1 MTDMDGVADTLA
13 RRRSGSWR
21 TVATVRR
28 FLMTVFVMGHT
39 LVACYFLL
47 WVLPYHGGTAVEL
60 GLLALF
66 ALLYMWIAVGF
77 WTAVLGFVLRLA
89 GGDRYSLLK
98 RHAGENLDA
107 TPLARTA
114 IIMPV
119 YHEPVHWTLSG
130 LKAVYQDL
138 ERTGHLDQFE
148 FHILS
153 DSRDPNVW
161 LEEQA
166 TWYRL
171 CQELGAEGRL
181 FYRRRRVNLN
191 FKSGNVAD
199 FLRRWGRRYRYMV
212 VLDADSLLSAGTIV
226 RMVQLMERDPNV
238 GILQTA
244 PSVINAESLFARV
257 QQFSNRLYSTLFATG
272 LAAIQMGDAAF
283 WGHNA
288 IIRIRPFMEHCG
300 LRKLRGFGLFR
311 GPIMSHDFVEAAYM
325 GRAGYEVWL
334 EPGLGNSYE
343 ESPPTLSD
351 ELSRDNR
358 WSRGNLQHLWIL
370 LFGRRLR
377 LAHRMALLNGVMAY
391 MASPLWL
398 AFLILTTVE
407 AVEMTVASINYFPDG
422 HQGLFPLW
430 PEWRPEWALGLALTT
445 LSLLFIPKF
454 LAILDAVIHGTARQ
468 FGGVWRL
475 FISVLVEIVVSV
487 LLAPVRMIAHSRA
500 VIAALLNVSLTWA
513 GQNRTQETSWR
524 DAFLTQFPGMVV
536 AAGWSAFA
544 WSLDPMF
551 FLWSLPVAIPLVLAA
566 PTSVLL
572 SKVSAG
578 QALRKWGMLLIPEE
592 RESVQVLDDA
602 RAARRDSRNASML
615 TAVEEAVVRPRL
627 NRLHQALARNVR
639 LSRRAELLAP
649 LVARCGSE
657 GPDTLSRS
665 ELSQLFRDRQSL
677 AELHQ
682 LAWQAP
688 LDSFWGRR
696 IAMLSRKGRRRRK
709 QSASWTGA
717 PADTG
722 A

>member
-1 MTDMDGVADTLA
+1 MTDMAAREAALA
-13 RRRSGSWR
+13 RRRTGGWR
-21 TVATVRR
+21 RVATFRR
-28 FLMTVFVMGHT
+28 LLLTVFVLGQT

-47 WVLPYHGGTAVEL
+47 WVLPYHGATMVEL
-60 GLLALF
+60 GLLVLF

-77 WTAVLGFVLRLA
+77 WTAVFGFVLRLM
-89 GGDRYSLLK
+89 GGDRHSLLK
-98 RHAGENLDA
+98 RHSGEALRA
-107 TPLARTA
+107 TPLAKTA

-119 YHEPVHWTLSG
+119 YHEPVKWTLSG

-138 ERTGHLDQFE
+138 ERSGHLDHFE

-153 DSRDPNVW
+153 DSRDPDVW

-166 TWYRL
+166 TWYQL
-171 CQELGAEGRL
+171 CRELGADGRL

-212 VLDADSLLSAGTIV
+212 VLDADSLLSADTILC
-226 RMVQLMERDPNV
+226 MVKLMEREPSV

-288 IIRIRPFMEHCG
+288 IIRIKPFMGHCG

-370 LFGRRLR
+370 LFERRLR

-398 AFLILTTVE
+398 AFLMLTTVE
-407 AVEMTVASINYFPDG
+407 AVQMTLVRIDYFPEG

-430 PEWRPEWALGLALTT
+430 PEWRPEWALGLALST

-454 LAILDAVIHGTARQ
+454 LAILDAVIHGAARQ
-468 FGGVWRL
+468 FGGVMRL
-475 FISVLVEIVVSV
+475 FVSVLAEITVSV
-487 LLAPVRMIAHSRA
+487 LLAPVRMMAHSRY
-500 VIAALLNVSLTWA
+500 VLGGLLNLSLSWA
-513 GQNRTQETSWR
+513 GQNRTKETSWR
-524 DAFLTQFPGMVV
+524 DALLTQFPGMVV

-544 WSLDPMF
+544 WNLDPMF

-572 SKVSAG
+572 SRVGPG
-578 QALRKWGMLLIPEE
+578 QCLRQWGMLVIPEE
-592 RESVQVLDDA
+592 RVPPRILEDA
-602 RAARRDSRNASML
+602 REARRSAGSEPLL
-615 TAVEEAVVRPRL
+615 TAVQEAVVRPRL
-627 NRLHQALARNVR
+627 NRLHQALARKDR
-639 LSRRAELLAP
+639 LARRAKLLEP
-649 LVARCGSE
+649 LVSRFGSE
-657 GPDTLSRS
+657 GPGTLSRS

-682 LAWQAP
+682 LAWRAP
-688 LDSFWGRR
+688 PDSYWARCITLLGRN
-696 IAMLSRKGRRRRK
+696 
-709 QSASWTGA
+709 Q
-717 PADTG
+717 
-722 A
+722 

>member
-1 MTDMDGVADTLA
+1 MTELADREATLA

-21 TVATVRR
+21 RVATFRR
-28 FLMTVFVMGHT
+28 LLLTVFVLGQT
-39 LVACYFLL
+39 VTACYFLL
-47 WVLPYHGGTAVEL
+47 WVLPYHGGTMVEL
-60 GLLALF
+60 GLLVLF

-77 WTAVLGFVLRLA
+77 WTAIFGFVLRLV
-89 GGDRYSLLK
+89 GGDRHSLLK
-98 RHAGENLDA
+98 RHTGEALDS
-107 TPLARTA
+107 TPLAPTA
-114 IIMPV
+114 IIMPI

-138 ERTGHLDQFE
+138 ERSGHLDHFE

-171 CQELGAEGRL
+171 CRELGAEGRL

-199 FLRRWGRRYRYMV
+199 FLRRWGFRYRYTV
-212 VLDADSLLSAGTIV
+212 VLDADSLLSADTIV
-226 RMVQLMERDPNV
+226 RMVQLMEREPQV

-244 PSVINAESLFARV
+244 PSIINGESLFARV

-288 IIRIRPFMEHCG
+288 IIRIKPFMEHCG
-300 LRKLRGFGLFR
+300 LRKLRGLGLFR

-325 GRAGYEVWL
+325 GRAGHEVWL
-334 EPGLGNSYE
+334 EPGLGKSFE

-407 AVEMTVASINYFPDG
+407 AVQMTVARIDYFPEG

-430 PEWRPEWALGLALTT
+430 PEWRPEWALGLALST

-454 LAILDAVIHGTARQ
+454 LAILDAVIHRTARQ
-468 FGGVWRL
+468 FGGFLRL
-475 FISVLVEIVVSV
+475 FVSVLAEIVISV
-487 LLAPVRMIAHSRA
+487 LLAPVRMMAHSRY
-500 VIAALLNVSLTWA
+500 VIGALLNVSLTWA
-513 GQNRTQETSWR
+513 GQNRTQETAWR
-524 DAFLTQFPGMVV
+524 DAFVTQLPGMVV

-551 FLWSLPVAIPLVLAA
+551 FLWSLPVAVPLLLAA
-566 PTSVLL
+566 PSSVLL
-572 SKVSAG
+572 SRVSAG
-578 QALRKWGMLLIPEE
+578 QTLRKWGMLVIPEE
-592 RESVQVLDDA
+592 RVPVKVLVDA
-602 RAARRDSRNASML
+602 RAARCNGDKKSLL
-615 TAVEEAVVRPRL
+615 TAVEEAVVRPSI

-639 LSRRAELLAP
+639 VAKRAELLGP
-649 LVARCGSE
+649 LVACCGGE
-657 GPDTLSRS
+657 GPSSLSRS

-682 LAWQAP
+682 IAWRSP
-688 LDSFWGRR
+688 PDSFWGRR
-696 IAMLSRKGRRRRK
+696 VTLLGR
-709 QSASWTGA
+709 SH
-717 PADTG
+717 
-722 A
+722 

>member
-1 MTDMDGVADTLA
+1 MTDTTGTKDTLA
-13 RRRSGSWR
+13 RSRSGGWR
-21 TVATVRR
+21 RVATVRR
-28 FLMTVFVMGHT
+28 LLLTVFVLGQT
-39 LVACYFLL
+39 LIACYFLL
-47 WVLPYHGGTAVEL
+47 WVLPYHGGTRVEL
-60 GLLALF
+60 GMLVLF
-66 ALLYMWIAVGF
+66 ALLYMWICVGF
-77 WTAVLGFVLRLA
+77 WTGILGFVLRLA
-89 GGDRYSLLK
+89 GGDRHSLLK
-98 RHAGENLDA
+98 RHAGPKLEA

-138 ERTGHLDQFE
+138 ERSGHLDQFE
-148 FHILS
+148 FHIIS

-166 TWYRL
+166 AWYRL
-171 CQELGAEGRL
+171 CHELGAEGRL

-212 VLDADSLLSAGTIV
+212 VLDADSLLSADTVV
-226 RMVQLMERDPNV
+226 RMVQLMEHEPNV

-244 PSVINAESLFARV
+244 PSIINGESLFARV
-257 QQFSNRLYSTLFATG
+257 QQFSNRLYSTLFAAG

-288 IIRIRPFMEHCG
+288 IIRVQPFMDHCG

-334 EPGLGNSYE
+334 EPNLGNSFE

-377 LAHRMALLNGVMAY
+377 LAHRMALVNGVMAY

-407 AVEMTVASINYFPDG
+407 AVQMTVASINYFPEG

-430 PEWRPEWALGLALTT
+430 PEWRPEWALGLALST

-454 LAILDAVIHGTARQ
+454 LAILDAVIHGSARQ
-468 FGGVWRL
+468 FGGVLRL
-475 FISVLVEIVVSV
+475 LVSVLAEIVVSV
-487 LLAPVRMIAHSRA
+487 LLAPVRMMAHSRY
-500 VIAALLNVSLTWA
+500 VLGALLNLSLTWA

-524 DAFLTQFPGMVV
+524 DAFVTQFPGMVV
-536 AAGWSAFA
+536 AVAWSAFA
-544 WSLDPMF
+544 WSIDPMF

-572 SKVSAG
+572 SRVGAG
-578 QALRKWGMLLIPEE
+578 QALRKWGMLVIPEE
-592 RESVQVLDDA
+592 REPVQVLENA
-602 RAARRDSRNASML
+602 RAARRDSGNASAL
-615 TAVEEAVVRPRL
+615 TAVEQAVVRPRL

-639 LSRRAELLAP
+639 LARRGTLLAP
-649 LVARCGSE
+649 LVARCGTE
-657 GPDTLSRS
+657 GPGSLSRS

-677 AELHQ
+677 EELHQ
-682 LAWQAP
+682 LAWQSP
-688 LDSFWGRR
+688 PDSFWGRR
-696 IAMLSRKGRRRRK
+696 ITRLSRR
-709 QSASWTGA
+709 
-717 PADTG
+717 ADKDC
-722 A
+722 

>member
-1 MTDMDGVADTLA
+1 MADREATLV

-21 TVATVRR
+21 RVATFRR
-28 FLMTVFVMGHT
+28 LLLTIFVLGQT
-39 LVACYFLL
+39 LTACYFLL
-47 WVLPYHGGTAVEL
+47 WVLPYHGGTMVEL
-60 GLLALF
+60 GLLVLF

-77 WTAVLGFVLRLA
+77 WTAVFGFLLRLV
-89 GGDRYSLLK
+89 GGDRHSLLK
-98 RHAGENLDA
+98 RHAGKDLEA

-119 YHEPVHWTLSG
+119 YHEPVYWTLSG

-138 ERTGHLDQFE
+138 ERSGHLDQFE
-148 FHILS
+148 FYILS

-166 TWYRL
+166 TWYQL
-171 CQELGAEGRL
+171 CRELGAEGRL

-199 FLRRWGRRYRYMV
+199 FLRRWGRRYRYTV
-212 VLDADSLLSAGTIV
+212 VLDADSLLSADTIV
-226 RMVQLMERDPNV
+226 RMVQLMEREPKV

-244 PSVINAESLFARV
+244 PSIINGESLFARV

-288 IIRIRPFMEHCG
+288 IIRIKPFMEHCG

-334 EPGLGNSYE
+334 EPGLGNSFE

-407 AVEMTVASINYFPDG
+407 AVQMTVARIDYFPEG

-430 PEWRPEWALGLALTT
+430 PEWRPEWALGLALST

-468 FGGVWRL
+468 FGGVLRL
-475 FISVLVEIVVSV
+475 FISVLAEIVVSV
-487 LLAPVRMIAHSRA
+487 LLAPIRMMAHSRY
-500 VIAALLNVSLTWA
+500 VIGALLNLSLTWA

-524 DAFLTQFPGMVV
+524 DAFLTQLPGMVV

-551 FLWSLPVAIPLVLAA
+551 FLWSLPVAIPLLLAA
-566 PTSVLL
+566 PTSVFL
-572 SKVSAG
+572 SRVGAG
-578 QALRKWGMLLIPEE
+578 QALRTWGMLLIPEE
-592 RESVQVLDDA
+592 RVPVKVLEDA
-602 RAARRDSRNASML
+602 RAARRNGEERSLL
-615 TAVEEAVVRPRL
+615 TAVEAAVVRPRL

-639 LSRRAELLAP
+639 LTRRAELLAP
-649 LVARCGSE
+649 LVERFSSE
-657 GPDTLSRS
+657 GPESLSRS

-677 AELHQ
+677 AELHK

-688 LDSFWGRR
+688 PDSFWGRR
-696 IAMLSRKGRRRRK
+696 INFLGRTSWSRATRY
-709 QSASWTGA
+709 
-717 PADTG
+717 
-722 A
+722 

>member
-1 MTDMDGVADTLA
+1 MTDLPDAAEIVD
-13 RRRSGSWR
+13 RRRSGRWR
-21 TVATVRR
+21 RVATVRR
-28 FLMTVFVMGHT
+28 LLMTIFVVGQT
-39 LVACYFLL
+39 LIACYFLL
-47 WVLPYHGGTAVEL
+47 WVLPYHGGTLVEL
-60 GLLALF
+60 GLLVLF

-77 WTAVLGFVLRLA
+77 WTAILGFVLRLL

-98 RHAGENLDA
+98 RHPAEVLET
-107 TPLARTA
+107 TPLAKTA

-138 ERTGHLDQFE
+138 ERSGQLDQFE

-166 TWYRL
+166 AWYRL

-181 FYRRRRVNLN
+181 FYRRRSVNLN

-212 VLDADSLLSAGTIV
+212 VLDADSLLSADTIV
-226 RMVQLMERDPNV
+226 RMVQLMEREPNV

-244 PSVINAESLFARV
+244 PSIINGQSLFARV
-257 QQFSNRLYSTLFATG
+257 QQFANRLYSTLFATG

-288 IIRIRPFMEHCG
+288 IIRIKPFMDHCG

-325 GRAGYEVWL
+325 GRAGHEVWL
-334 EPGLGNSYE
+334 EPGLGHSFE

-391 MASPLWL
+391 LASPLWL

-407 AVEMTVASINYFPDG
+407 AVQMTVASIDYFPEG

-430 PEWRPEWALGLALTT
+430 PEWRPEWALGLALST

-454 LAILDAVIHGTARQ
+454 LAILDAMLHGTARE

-475 FISVLVEIVVSV
+475 FLSVLVEIVVSV
-487 LLAPVRMIAHSRA
+487 LLAPVRMMAHSRY
-500 VIAALLNVSLTWA
+500 VLGALLNLSLTWA
-513 GQNRTQETSWR
+513 GQNRTQESSWR
-524 DAFLTQFPGMVV
+524 EAFVTQFPGMVI
-536 AAGWSAFA
+536 AIAWSAFA
-544 WSLDPMF
+544 WTLDLMF

-566 PTSVLL
+566 PTSVWL
-572 SKVSAG
+572 SRVGVG
-578 QALRKWGMLLIPEE
+578 QALRARGMLLIPEE
-592 RESVQVLDDA
+592 RTSLQVLDDA
-602 RAARRDSRNASML
+602 RAARRDNNGANLL
-615 TAVEEAVVRPRL
+615 TAVEQAVIRPSL
-627 NRLHQALARNVR
+627 NHLHQALARNIRMARRTKLLEPLVR
-639 LSRRAELLAP
+639 RCSTDGPQSLSRN
-649 LVARCGSE
+649 
-657 GPDTLSRS
+657 
-665 ELSQLFRDRQSL
+665 ELSQLFRDRQSV
-677 AELHQ
+677 ADLHR

-688 LDSFWGRR
+688 PDSFWGRR
-696 IAMLSRKGRRRRK
+696 ITTLSRKGRKR
-709 QSASWTGA
+709 STPWT
-717 PADTG
+717 DVN
-722 A
+722 

>member
-1 MTDMDGVADTLA
+1 MTDIDVAADTLA

-21 TVATVRR
+21 RVATFRR
-28 FLMTVFVMGHT
+28 LLLTVFVVGQT

-47 WVLPYHGGTAVEL
+47 WVLPYHGGTLVEL

-66 ALLYMWIAVGF
+66 ALLYLWIAVGF
-77 WTAVLGFVLRLA
+77 WTALFGFVLRLV
-89 GGDRYSLLK
+89 GGDRHSPLK
-98 RHAGENLDA
+98 RHAGAALEV

-138 ERTGHLDQFE
+138 ERSGHLDQFE
-148 FHILS
+148 FYILS
-153 DSRDPNVW
+153 DSRDPNIW
-161 LEEQA
+161 LEEQVV
-166 TWYRL
+166 WYRL
-171 CQELGAEGRL
+171 CLELGAEGRL
-181 FYRRRRVNLN
+181 FYRRRKVNLN

-212 VLDADSLLSAGTIV
+212 VLDADSLLSADTIV
-226 RMVQLMERDPNV
+226 RMVQLMEREPKV

-244 PSVINAESLFARV
+244 PSIINGESLFARV

-288 IIRIRPFMEHCG
+288 IIRIKPFMDHCG

-334 EPGLGNSYE
+334 EPGLGNSFE

-358 WSRGNLQHLWIL
+358 WSRGNLQHLSIL

-391 MASPLWL
+391 LASPLWL
-398 AFLILTTVE
+398 GFLILTTVA
-407 AVEMTVASINYFPDG
+407 AVQMTDARIDYFPEG

-430 PEWRPEWALGLALTT
+430 PEWRPEWALGLALST

-454 LAILDAVIHGTARQ
+454 LAILDAVIHRTARQ
-468 FGGVWRL
+468 FGGVLRL
-475 FISVLVEIVVSV
+475 FVSVLVEIVASV
-487 LLAPVRMIAHSRA
+487 LLAPIRMMAHSRY
-500 VIAALLNVSLTWA
+500 VLGALLNLSLTWA

-524 DAFLTQFPGMVV
+524 DAFLTQLPGMVIAV
-536 AAGWSAFA
+536 GWSAFA
-544 WSLDPMF
+544 WSLDPLF
-551 FLWSLPVAIPLVLAA
+551 FLWSLPVALPLVLAA
-566 PTSVLL
+566 PTSVWL
-572 SKVSAG
+572 SKVGAG
-578 QALRKWGMLLIPEE
+578 QTLRKWGMLVIPEE
-592 RESVQVLDDA
+592 RVPVQVLESA
-602 RAARRDSRNASML
+602 RAARLDSGHDSGL
-615 TAVEEAVVRPRL
+615 TAVEEAVIRPSL
-627 NRLHQALARNVR
+627 NRLHQALARNLR
-639 LSRRAELLAP
+639 LAKREELLEP
-649 LVARCGSE
+649 LVERCGSE
-657 GPDTLSRS
+657 GPGSLSRN
-665 ELSQLFRDRQSL
+665 ELSQIFRDQQAL
-677 AELHQ
+677 VELHQ

-696 IAMLSRKGRRRRK
+696 ISMLSRKGRKR
-709 QSASWTGA
+709 SASWTDA
-717 PADTG
+717 N
-722 A
+722 

>member
-1 MTDMDGVADTLA
+1 MSDMANREATLTRSLSGDW
-13 RRRSGSWR
+13 RR
-21 TVATVRR
+21 VATFRR
-28 FLMTVFVMGHT
+28 LLLTIFVLGQT
-39 LVACYFLL
+39 LTACYFLL
-47 WVLPYHGGTAVEL
+47 WILPYHGGTKVEL
-60 GLLALF
+60 GLLVLF

-77 WTAVLGFVLRLA
+77 WTAVFGFLLRLV

-98 RHAGENLDA
+98 RHAGKDLEA

-119 YHEPVHWTLSG
+119 YHEPVYWTLSG

-138 ERTGHLDQFE
+138 ERSGHLGQFE

-166 TWYRL
+166 TWHQL
-171 CQELGAEGRL
+171 CRELGAEGRL

-199 FLRRWGRRYRYMV
+199 FLRRWGRRYRYTV
-212 VLDADSLLSAGTIV
+212 VLDADSLLSAETIV
-226 RMVQLMERDPNV
+226 RMVQLMEREPQV

-244 PSVINAESLFARV
+244 PSIINGESLFARV

-288 IIRIRPFMEHCG
+288 IIRVKPFMEHCG

-334 EPGLGNSYE
+334 EPGLRNSFE

-407 AVEMTVASINYFPDG
+407 AVQMTVARIDYFPEG

-430 PEWRPEWALGLALTT
+430 PEWRPEWALGLALST

-454 LAILDAVIHGTARQ
+454 LAILDSVIHGTARQ
-468 FGGVWRL
+468 FGGALRL
-475 FISVLVEIVVSV
+475 FISVLAEIVVSV
-487 LLAPVRMIAHSRA
+487 LLAPIRMMAHSRY
-500 VIAALLNVSLTWA
+500 VLGALLNLSLTWA
-513 GQNRTQETSWR
+513 GQNRTQETTWR
-524 DAFLTQFPGMVV
+524 DAFLTQLPGMVV
-536 AAGWSAFA
+536 AVGWSAFA

-551 FLWSLPVAIPLVLAA
+551 FLWSLPVAVPLVLAA

-572 SKVSAG
+572 SRVGAG
-578 QALRKWGMLLIPEE
+578 RALRSWGILLIPEE
-592 RESVQVLDDA
+592 RVPVKVLEDA
-602 RAARRDSRNASML
+602 RAARRNGEERSLL
-615 TAVEEAVVRPRL
+615 TAVEAAVVRPRL

-639 LSRRAELLAP
+639 LTRRAELLAP
-649 LVARCGSE
+649 LVERFSSE
-657 GPDTLSRS
+657 GPESLSRS

-677 AELHQ
+677 AELHK

-688 LDSFWGRR
+688 PDSFWGRR
-696 IAMLSRKGRRRRK
+696 INFLGRTSWSRATRY
-709 QSASWTGA
+709 
-717 PADTG
+717 
-722 A
+722 

>member
-1 MTDMDGVADTLA
+1 MTDIAATAA
-13 RRRSGSWR
+13 RRRDGNWR
-21 TVATVRR
+21 RIATFRR
-28 FLMTVFVMGHT
+28 FVMTLFVVGQT
-39 LVACYFLL
+39 LTACYFLL
-47 WVLPYHGGTAVEL
+47 WVLPYHGGTLVEL

-77 WTAVLGFVLRLA
+77 WTAVFGFVLRLV

-98 RHAGENLDA
+98 RHAGSALESTA
-107 TPLARTA
+107 LAKTA

-119 YHEPVHWTLSG
+119 YHEPVNWTLSG

-138 ERTGHLDQFE
+138 ERSGHLDQFE

-166 TWYRL
+166 TWYQL

-181 FYRRRRVNLN
+181 FYRRRQVNLN

-212 VLDADSLLSAGTIV
+212 VLDADSLLSADTVV
-226 RMVQLMERDPNV
+226 RMVQLMEREPNV

-244 PSVINAESLFARV
+244 PSIINGKSLFARV

-288 IIRIRPFMEHCG
+288 IIRIKPFMAHCG

-334 EPGLGNSYE
+334 EPDLGNSFE

-370 LFGRRLR
+370 LFGRRIR
-377 LAHRMALLNGVMAY
+377 LAHRMALLNGIMAY
-391 MASPLWL
+391 LASPLWL

-407 AVEMTVASINYFPDG
+407 AVQMTVARIDYFPEG

-430 PEWRPEWALGLALTT
+430 PEWRPEWALGLALST

-454 LAILDAVIHGTARQ
+454 LAILDAAIHRTANQ
-468 FGGVWRL
+468 FGGVFRL
-475 FISVLVEIVVSV
+475 FVSVLSEILVSV
-487 LLAPVRMIAHSRA
+487 LLAPIRMMAHSRY
-500 VIAALLNVSLTWA
+500 VLGALLNVSLTWA

-524 DAFLTQFPGMVV
+524 DAFLTQFPGMVI
-536 AAGWSAFA
+536 AAAWSAFA

-551 FLWSLPVAIPLVLAA
+551 FLWSLPVAVPLVLAA
-566 PTSVLL
+566 PTSVWL
-572 SKVSAG
+572 SRVGPG
-578 QALRKWGMLLIPEE
+578 QTLRRWGMLLIPEE
-592 RESVQVLDDA
+592 LSRVNVLEDARKARRESTRQA
-602 RAARRDSRNASML
+602 IL
-615 TAVEEAVVRPRL
+615 TPVEEAVVRPGF
-627 NRLHQALARNVR
+627 NRVHQALARDGCLGQR
-639 LSRRAELLAP
+639 EELLAP

-657 GPDTLSRS
+657 GPASLSRS
-665 ELSQLFRDRQSL
+665 ELSQLFRSRKALS
-677 AELHQ
+677 ELHRY
-682 LAWQAP
+682 AWQSP
-688 LDSFWGRR
+688 PESFWGQR
-696 IAMLSRKGRRRRK
+696 ISWLSRNG
-709 QSASWTGA
+709 
-717 PADTG
+717 
-722 A
+722 

>member
-1 MTDMDGVADTLA
+1 MTEATEVAGSLA
-13 RRRSGSWR
+13 RRRSGRWR
-21 TVATVRR
+21 SVATVRR
-28 FLMTVFVMGHT
+28 LLMTLFVVGQT
-39 LVACYFLL
+39 LIACYFLL
-47 WVLPYHGGTAVEL
+47 WILPYHGGTLLEL

-77 WTAVLGFVLRLA
+77 WTAILGFVLRLA
-89 GGDRYSLLK
+89 GGDRHSLLR
-98 RHAGENLDA
+98 RHSEEQLES
-107 TPLARTA
+107 TPLSRTA
-114 IIMPV
+114 IVMPV

-138 ERTGHLDQFE
+138 ERSGHLDQFE

-171 CQELGAEGRL
+171 CRELGAEGRL

-212 VLDADSLLSAGTIV
+212 VLDADSLLSADTVV
-226 RMVQLMERDPNV
+226 RMVQLMEREPRV

-244 PSVINAESLFARV
+244 PSIINGESLFARI
-257 QQFSNRLYSTLFATG
+257 QQFSNRLYSSLFATG

-288 IIRIRPFMEHCG
+288 IIRIKPFMSHCG

-325 GRAGYEVWL
+325 GRAGYEIWL
-334 EPGLGNSYE
+334 EPGLGNSFE

-398 AFLILTTVE
+398 AFLILTTME
-407 AVEMTVASINYFPDG
+407 AVQMTVGSIDYFPEG

-430 PEWRPEWALGLALTT
+430 PEWRPEWALGLALST

-454 LAILDAVIHGTARQ
+454 LAILDAVIHGSARQ
-468 FGGVWRL
+468 FGGFLRL
-475 FISVLVEIVVSV
+475 FVSVLAEIVVSV
-487 LLAPVRMIAHSRA
+487 LLAPVRMMAHSRY
-500 VIAALLNVSLTWA
+500 VLGALLNLSLTWA

-524 DAFLTQFPGMVV
+524 DAFLTQLPGMVIG
-536 AAGWSAFA
+536 AGWSAFA

-551 FLWSLPVAIPLVLAA
+551 FLWSLPVAIPLLLAA

-572 SKVSAG
+572 SRVGAG
-578 QALRKWGMLLIPEE
+578 QALRRWGLLLIPEE
-592 RESVQVLDDA
+592 QQPVTVLEDA
-602 RAARRDSRNASML
+602 RAARRNCGNDPVL
-615 TAVEEAVVRPRL
+615 TALEAAVVRPRL
-627 NRLHQALARNVR
+627 NRLHQALARSDR
-639 LSRRAELLAP
+639 LARRAELLAP
-649 LVARCGSE
+649 LVARCGSD

-665 ELSQLFRDRQSL
+665 ELSQLCRDRQSL

-688 LDSFWGRR
+688 PDSHWGRR
-696 IAMLSRKGRRRRK
+696 ISMLGRR
-709 QSASWTGA
+709 AGA
-717 PADTG
+717 DADK

>member
-1 MTDMDGVADTLA
+1 MTDAAEARV
-13 RRRSGSWR
+13 RRRTGSWR
-21 TVATVRR
+21 RVATVRR
-28 FLMTVFVMGHT
+28 LIMTAFVMGQT
-39 LVACYFLL
+39 LIACYFLL
-47 WVLPYHGGTAVEL
+47 WVLPYHGGTLVEL
-60 GLLALF
+60 GLLVLF
-66 ALLYMWIAVGF
+66 ALLYLWIAVGF
-77 WTAVLGFVLRLA
+77 WTAVLGFVVRLA
-89 GGDRYSLLK
+89 GGDRYGLLK
-98 RHAGENLDA
+98 RHTAEALET

-161 LEEQA
+161 LDEQA

-171 CQELGAEGRL
+171 CRELGAEGRL

-212 VLDADSLLSAGTIV
+212 VLDADSLLSADTII
-226 RMVQLMERDPNV
+226 RMVQLMEREPKV

-244 PSVINAESLFARV
+244 PSIINGESLFARV

-288 IIRIRPFMEHCG
+288 IIRIKPFMEHCG

-334 EPGLGNSYE
+334 EPDLGNSFE

-358 WSRGNLQHLWIL
+358 WSRGNLQHLWVL

-391 MASPLWL
+391 LASPLWL
-398 AFLILTTVE
+398 GFLILTTVA
-407 AVEMTVASINYFPDG
+407 AVQMTDARIDYFPEG
-422 HQGLFPLW
+422 HHGLFPLW
-430 PEWRPEWALGLALTT
+430 PEWRPEWALTLALST

-468 FGGVWRL
+468 FGGALRL
-475 FISVLVEIVVSV
+475 FISVLAEIVVSV
-487 LLAPVRMIAHSRA
+487 LLAPVRMMAHSRY
-500 VIAALLNVSLTWA
+500 VLGALLNLSLTWA

-524 DAFLTQFPGMVV
+524 DALLTQFPGVVV
-536 AAGWSAFA
+536 AVAWSVFA

-551 FLWSLPVAIPLVLAA
+551 FLWSLPIAIPLVLAA

-572 SKVSAG
+572 SRVGAG
-578 QALRKWGMLLIPEE
+578 QALRKWGMLVIPEE
-592 RESVQVLDDA
+592 RVPVQVLENA
-602 RAARRDSRNASML
+602 RAARLDHGHDSGL
-615 TAVEEAVVRPRL
+615 TAVEEAVIRPSL
-627 NRLHQALARNVR
+627 NRLHQALARDVR
-639 LSRRAELLAP
+639 LAKRVELLDP
-649 LVARCGSE
+649 LVERCGAQ
-657 GPDTLSRS
+657 GPDSLTRS

-682 LAWQAP
+682 LAWRAP
-688 LDSFWGRR
+688 PDSFWGRR
-696 IAMLSRKGRRRRK
+696 IAVLAK
-709 QSASWTGA
+709 
-717 PADTG
+717 
-722 A
+722 

>member
-1 MTDMDGVADTLA
+1 MTDTREAEGTLA
-13 RRRSGSWR
+13 RRRSGGWR
-21 TVATVRR
+21 RVATFRR
-28 FLMTVFVMGHT
+28 LLLAVLVFGQT

-47 WVLPYHGGTAVEL
+47 WILPYHGGTLVEL
-60 GLLALF
+60 GLLVLF
-66 ALLYMWIAVGF
+66 SLLYMWIAVGF
-77 WTAVLGFVLRLA
+77 WTAIFGFVLRLA
-89 GGDRYSLLK
+89 GGDRHSLLK
-98 RHAGENLDA
+98 RHDGEALEA
-107 TPLARTA
+107 TPLAKTA

-138 ERTGHLDQFE
+138 ERSGQLDQFE

-153 DSRDPNVW
+153 DSRDPNFW

-166 TWYRL
+166 TWFRL
-171 CQELGAEGRL
+171 CRELGAEGRM

-212 VLDADSLLSAGTIV
+212 VLDADSLLSADTIV
-226 RMVQLMERDPNV
+226 RMVKLMEREPNV

-244 PSVINAESLFARV
+244 PSVINGESLFARI

-272 LAAIQMGDAAF
+272 LSAIQMGDAAF

-288 IIRIRPFMEHCG
+288 IIRIKPFMDHCG
-300 LRKLRGFGLFR
+300 LRKLRGFGLFS

-334 EPGLGNSYE
+334 EPGLGNSFE

-398 AFLILTTVE
+398 GFLMLTTVE
-407 AVEMTVASINYFPDG
+407 AVQMTLASIDYFPEG
-422 HQGLFPLW
+422 HQGLAPLW
-430 PEWRPEWALGLALTT
+430 PEWRPDWALGLALST
-445 LSLLFIPKF
+445 LALLFIPKF
-454 LAILDAVIHGTARQ
+454 LAILDALIHRTARD
-468 FGGVWRL
+468 FGGFFRL
-475 FISVLVEIVVSV
+475 FFSVITEILVSV
-487 LLAPVRMIAHSRA
+487 LLAPIRMMAHSRY
-500 VIAALLNVSLTWA
+500 VLGALFNLSLTWA

-524 DAFLTQFPGMVV
+524 DAFLTQLPGMLVG
-536 AAGWSAFA
+536 AGWSAFA

-572 SKVSAG
+572 SRVGIG
-578 QALRKWGMLLIPEE
+578 QALRRWGLLLIPEE
-592 RESVQVLDDA
+592 RSTVQVLEDA
-602 RAARRDSRNASML
+602 RAARLDSGADSAL

-627 NRLHQALARNVR
+627 NRLHQALARDVR
-639 LSRRAELLAP
+639 LARRAELLEP
-649 LVARCGSE
+649 LVQSCSAE
-657 GPDTLSRS
+657 GPESMSRS
-665 ELSQLFRDRQSL
+665 ELSQIFRDRQSV

-682 LAWQAP
+682 LAWQSTP
-688 LDSFWGRR
+688 DSFWGRR
-696 IAMLSRKGRRRRK
+696 ISMLSKR
-709 QSASWTGA
+709 SVYGA
-717 PADTG
+717 NDPAR
-722 A
+722 

>member
-1 MTDMDGVADTLA
+1 MTDIANREATLA
-13 RRRSGSWR
+13 RRRSGGWR
-21 TVATVRR
+21 RVATFRR
-28 FLMTVFVMGHT
+28 LLLTIFVVGQT
-39 LVACYFLL
+39 LTACYFLL
-47 WVLPYHGGTAVEL
+47 WVLPYHGGTMVEL
-60 GLLALF
+60 GLLVLF

-77 WTAVLGFVLRLA
+77 WTAVFGFLLRLM
-89 GGDRYSLLK
+89 GGDRHSLLK
-98 RHAGENLDA
+98 RHAGKELEA

-138 ERTGHLDQFE
+138 ERSGHLDQFE

-166 TWYRL
+166 TWYQL
-171 CQELGAEGRL
+171 CRELGAEGRL

-212 VLDADSLLSAGTIV
+212 VLDADSLLSADTIV
-226 RMVQLMERDPNV
+226 RMVQLMEREPKV

-244 PSVINAESLFARV
+244 PSIINGESLFARV

-288 IIRIRPFMEHCG
+288 IIRIKSFMDHCG

-334 EPGLGNSYE
+334 EPGLGNSFE

-391 MASPLWL
+391 LASPLWL

-407 AVEMTVASINYFPDG
+407 AVQMTVARIDYFPEG

-430 PEWRPEWALGLALTT
+430 PEWRPEWALGLALST

-468 FGGVWRL
+468 FGGVLRL
-475 FISVLVEIVVSV
+475 FISVLAEIVVSV
-487 LLAPVRMIAHSRA
+487 LLAPIRMMAHSRY
-500 VIAALLNVSLTWA
+500 VIGALLNLSLSWA

-524 DAFLTQFPGMVV
+524 DAFVTQLPGMLV

-544 WSLDPMF
+544 WSLDPIF

-572 SKVSAG
+572 SRVGAG
-578 QALRKWGMLLIPEE
+578 QALRTWGMLLIPEE
-592 RESVQVLDDA
+592 RVPVKVLEDA
-602 RAARRDSRNASML
+602 RAARRNGGRGSVL
-615 TAVEEAVVRPRL
+615 TAVEAAVVRPRL
-627 NRLHQALARNVR
+627 NRLHQALARKVR
-639 LSRRAELLAP
+639 LARRAELLAP
-649 LVARCGSE
+649 LVARCGSD
-657 GPDTLSRS
+657 GPASLSRS

-688 LDSFWGRR
+688 PDSFWGRR
-696 IAMLSRKGRRRRK
+696 ITLLGRNH
-709 QSASWTGA
+709 
-717 PADTG
+717 
-722 A
+722 

>member
-1 MTDMDGVADTLA
+1 MTDSASAQDIQA
-13 RRRSGSWR
+13 RRHSGSWR
-21 TVATVRR
+21 GVATLRR
-28 FLMTVFVMGHT
+28 LLLTMLVVGQT
-39 LVACYFLL
+39 LIASYFLL
-47 WVLPYHGGTAVEL
+47 WILPYHGGTLVEL
-60 GLLALF
+60 ALLVVF
-66 ALLYMWIAVGF
+66 ALLYTWIAVGF
-77 WTAVLGFVLRLA
+77 WTAILGFVMRLA

-98 RHAGENLDA
+98 RHSEKALES

-114 IIMPV
+114 IVMPV
-119 YHEPVHWTLSG
+119 YHEPVHWTLNG

-138 ERTGHLDQFE
+138 ARSGHLEHFD

-166 TWYRL
+166 TWHRL

-212 VLDADSLLSAGTIV
+212 VLDADSLLSADTIA
-226 RMVQLMERDPNV
+226 RMVRLMEREPNV

-244 PSVINAESLFARV
+244 PTVINAESLFARV
-257 QQFSNRLYSTLFATG
+257 QQFANRLYSNLFAAG

-288 IIRIRPFMEHCG
+288 IIRIKPFMAHCG
-300 LRKLRGFGLFR
+300 LRKLRGLGLFR

-334 EPGLGNSYE
+334 EPGLGDSFE

-351 ELSRDNR
+351 ELARDNR

-407 AVEMTVASINYFPDG
+407 AVQMTVASIDYFPEG

-430 PEWRPEWALGLALTT
+430 PEWRPEWALGLALST
-445 LSLLFIPKF
+445 LSLLFFPKF
-454 LAILDAVIHGTARQ
+454 LAIADAIIHGTARQ
-468 FGGVWRL
+468 FGGFLRL
-475 FISVLVEIVVSV
+475 GVSVLTEILVSV
-487 LLAPVRMIAHSRA
+487 LLAPVRMIAHSRY
-500 VIAALLNVSLTWA
+500 VLGALLNISLTWA
-513 GQNRTQETSWR
+513 GQNRTQETTWR
-524 DAFLTQFPGMVV
+524 EAVVTQFPGVV
-536 AAGWSAFA
+536 VGAGWSAYA

-551 FLWSLPVAIPLVLAA
+551 FLWSLPVAIPLVVAA

-572 SKVSAG
+572 SRVGAG
-578 QALRKWGMLLIPEE
+578 RALRRRGLLLIPEE
-592 RESVQVLDDA
+592 LAPVQVLDDA
-602 RAARRDSRNASML
+602 RHARSEPDVTPAL
-615 TAVEEAVVRPRL
+615 TAVEAAVVRPKL
-627 NRLHQALARNVR
+627 NRLHQALARNDR
-639 LSRRAELLAP
+639 LRKRAELLEP
-649 LVARCGSE
+649 LVARCASD
-657 GPDTLSRS
+657 GPAALSRA
-665 ELSQLFRDRQSL
+665 ELSQLFRDRKSV
-677 AELHQ
+677 AELHH

-688 LDSFWGRR
+688 TDSFWGER
-696 IAMLSRKGRRRRK
+696 ITRLSRRRK
-709 QSASWTGA
+709 PRSV
-717 PADTG
+717 
-722 A
+722 

>member
-1 MTDMDGVADTLA
+1 MSDVAPA
-13 RRRSGSWR
+13 RAQTGSRGWR
-21 TVATVRR
+21 KVATFRR
-28 FLMTVFVMGHT
+28 LLMTVFVVGQT

-47 WVLPYHGGTAVEL
+47 WILPYHGGTLVEL
-60 GLLALF
+60 GLLLLF

-77 WTAVLGFVLRLA
+77 WTGILGFLLRLF
-89 GGDRYSLLK
+89 GGDPYNLLK
-98 RHAGENLDA
+98 RHGDEELEA
-107 TPLARTA
+107 TPLAPTA
-114 IIMPV
+114 IIMPI

-138 ERTGHLDQFE
+138 ERSGHLQQFE
-148 FHILS
+148 FYILS

-161 LEEQA
+161 LDEQA

-199 FLRRWGRRYRYMV
+199 FLRRWGRRYRYTI
-212 VLDADSLLSAGTIV
+212 VLDADSLLSAGTIL
-226 RMVQLMERDPNV
+226 RMVQLMEREPGV

-244 PSVINAESLFARV
+244 PSVINGESLFARV

-272 LAAIQMGDAAF
+272 LAALQMGDAAF

-288 IIRIRPFMEHCG
+288 IIRTEPFMEHCG

-334 EPGLGNSYE
+334 EPGLGNSFE
-343 ESPPTLSD
+343 ESPPTLAD

-370 LFGRRLR
+370 LFGRGLR

-391 MASPLWL
+391 VASPLWL

-407 AVEMTVASINYFPDG
+407 AVQMTVASIDYFPEG

-430 PEWRPEWALGLALTT
+430 PEWRPEWALGLALST
-445 LSLLFIPKF
+445 LSLLFFPKF
-454 LAILDAVIHGTARQ
+454 LAILDAAIHGTARE
-468 FGGVWRL
+468 FGGVFRL
-475 FISVLVEIVVSV
+475 VVSVLSEIVVSI
-487 LLAPVRMIAHSRA
+487 LLAPVRMMAHSGY
-500 VIAALLNVSLTWA
+500 VIGALLNLSLTWA
-513 GQNRTQETSWR
+513 GQNRTQETAWR
-524 DAFLTQFPGMVV
+524 EAFLTSLPGVLL
-536 AAGWSAFA
+536 ATGWSGYA
-544 WSLDPMF
+544 WRLDPMF
-551 FLWSLPVAIPLVLAA
+551 FLWSLPVAVPLVLAA

-572 SKVSAG
+572 SRVEAG
-578 QALRKWGMLLIPEE
+578 RALRDRGLLLIPEE
-592 RESVQVLDDA
+592 RTPVEVLDDA
-602 RAARRDSRNASML
+602 RQARRDHDDKSVL
-615 TAVEEAVVRPRL
+615 TAVEAAVVRPGL
-627 NRLHQALARNVR
+627 NRLHQALARNDR
-639 LSRRAELLAP
+639 LARRAQLLEP
-649 LVARCGSE
+649 LVARCIHE
-657 GPDTLSRS
+657 GPHGLSAA

-677 AELHQ
+677 ADLHL

-688 LDSFWGRR
+688 SGSFWGQR
-696 IAMLSRKGRRRRK
+696 IASLSGRR
-709 QSASWTGA
+709 Q
-717 PADTG
+717 
-722 A
+722 

>member
-1 MTDMDGVADTLA
+1 MTLFVVGQTL
-13 RRRSGSWR
+13 
-21 TVATVRR
+21 
-28 FLMTVFVMGHT
+28 L
-39 LVACYFLL
+39 ACYFLL
-47 WVLPYHGGTAVEL
+47 WVLPYHGGTMVEL
-60 GLLALF
+60 GLLVLF

-98 RHAGENLDA
+98 RHAGEELDA

-114 IIMPV
+114 IIMPI

-138 ERTGHLDQFE
+138 ERSGRLDQFE
-148 FHILS
+148 FHIIS

-171 CQELGAEGRL
+171 CRELGAEGRL

-212 VLDADSLLSAGTIV
+212 VLDADSLLSADTIV
-226 RMVQLMERDPNV
+226 RMVQLMEREPNV

-244 PSVINAESLFARV
+244 PSIINGQSLFARV

-288 IIRIRPFMEHCG
+288 IIRIKPFMKHCG

-334 EPGLGNSYE
+334 EPGLGNSFE

-407 AVEMTVASINYFPDG
+407 AVQMTVASIDYFPEG

-430 PEWRPEWALGLALTT
+430 PEWRPEWALGLALST

-468 FGGVWRL
+468 FGGVLRL
-475 FISVLVEIVVSV
+475 FVSVLAEIVVSV
-487 LLAPVRMIAHSRA
+487 LLAPVRMMAHSRY
-500 VIAALLNVSLTWA
+500 VLGALLNLSLTWA
-513 GQNRTQETSWR
+513 GQNRTQETTWR
-524 DAFLTQFPGMVV
+524 DAFVTQFPGMVV
-536 AAGWSAFA
+536 AIGWSAFA
-544 WSLDPMF
+544 WSIDPMF

-572 SKVSAG
+572 SRVGYG
-578 QALRKWGMLLIPEE
+578 QALRKWGMLVIPEE
-592 RESVQVLDDA
+592 RAPVKVLEDA
-602 RAARRDSRNASML
+602 RAARRDTGNTSAL
-615 TAVEEAVVRPRL
+615 TSVEEAVVRPRL

-639 LSRRAELLAP
+639 LARRGELLAL
-649 LVARCGSE
+649 LVERCGHE
-657 GPDTLSRS
+657 GPGSLTRS
-665 ELSQLFRDRQSL
+665 ELSHLFRDRMSL

-682 LAWQAP
+682 LAWQSP
-688 LDSFWGRR
+688 PDSFWGRR
-696 IAMLSRKGRRRRK
+696 IKMLGKRS
-709 QSASWTGA
+709 
-717 PADTG
+717 
-722 A
+722 

>member
-1 MTDMDGVADTLA
+1 MTDMEGVADTLA
-13 RRRSGSWR
+13 RRHSGSWR

-28 FLMTVFVMGHT
+28 FLMTVFVVGHT

-47 WVLPYHGGTAVEL
+47 WVLPYHGGTGVEL

-89 GGDRYSLLK
+89 GGDRHSLLK
-98 RHAGENLDA
+98 RHAGESLDA

-138 ERTGHLDQFE
+138 ERTGHIDQFE

-226 RMVQLMERDPNV
+226 RMVQLMEREPNV

-244 PSVINAESLFARV
+244 PSIINAESLFARV

-272 LAAIQMGDAAF
+272 LAAIQLGDAAF

-288 IIRIRPFMEHCG
+288 IIRIKPFMEHCG

-334 EPGLGNSYE
+334 EPGLGNSFE

-407 AVEMTVASINYFPDG
+407 AVQMTVASINYFPEG
-422 HQGLFPLW
+422 HEGLFPLW

-468 FGGVWRL
+468 FGGIWRL
-475 FISVLVEIVVSV
+475 FMSVLVEIVVSV

-578 QALRKWGMLLIPEE
+578 QALRQWGMLLIPEE

-639 LSRRAELLAP
+639 LGRRAKLLAP

-657 GPDTLSRS
+657 GPATLSRS

-677 AELHQ
+677 VELHE

-696 IAMLSRKGRRRRK
+696 IDMLSRKGRRRRK

-717 PADTG
+717 PTDAG

>member
-1 MTDMDGVADTLA
+1 MADATDTLA

-21 TVATVRR
+21 RVATFRR
-28 FLMTVFVMGHT
+28 LLLAIFVVGQT

-47 WVLPYHGGTAVEL
+47 WVLPYHGGTLVEL
-60 GLLALF
+60 GLLILF

-77 WTAVLGFVLRLA
+77 WTAIFGFVLRLA
-89 GGDRYSLLK
+89 GGDRYSPLK
-98 RHAGENLDA
+98 RHSEGALEA
-107 TPLARTA
+107 TPLAKTA

-138 ERTGHLDQFE
+138 ERSGHLDQFE

-199 FLRRWGRRYRYMV
+199 FLRRWGLRYRYVV
-212 VLDADSLLSAGTIV
+212 VLDADSLLSADTIV
-226 RMVQLMERDPNV
+226 RMVQLMEREPNA

-244 PSVINAESLFARV
+244 PSIINGESLFARV

-288 IIRIRPFMEHCG
+288 IIRVKPFMDHCG

-334 EPGLGNSYE
+334 EPGLGNSFE

-407 AVEMTVASINYFPDG
+407 AVQMTVASIDYFPEG

-430 PEWRPEWALGLALTT
+430 PEWRPEWALGLALST

-454 LAILDAVIHGTARQ
+454 LAILDAVIHGVARQ
-468 FGGVWRL
+468 FGGAFRL
-475 FISVLVEIVVSV
+475 FVSVLAEIVVSV
-487 LLAPVRMIAHSRA
+487 LLAPVRMMAHSRY
-500 VIAALLNVSLTWA
+500 VIGALLNLSLTWA

-524 DAFLTQFPGMVV
+524 EAFITQFPGMLV

-578 QALRKWGMLLIPEE
+578 RALREWGMLVIPEE
-592 RESVQVLDDA
+592 REPVQVLEDA
-602 RAARRDSRNASML
+602 RAARRDSRNDSML

-627 NRLHQALARNVR
+627 NKLHQALARDVR
-639 LSRRAELLAP
+639 LAKREELLVP
-649 LVARCGSE
+649 LVEHFGAE
-657 GPDTLSRS
+657 GPDALSRA
-665 ELSQLFRDRQSL
+665 ELSQLFRDRQAL

-688 LDSFWGRR
+688 TDSFWGRR
-696 IAMLSRKGRRRRK
+696 ITMLSRKGRKRRTR
-709 QSASWTGA
+709 S
-717 PADTG
+717 P
-722 A
+722 

>member
-1 MTDMDGVADTLA
+1 MDNSAATKA

-21 TVATVRR
+21 RVATFRR
-28 FLMTVFVMGHT
+28 LLLTVFVVGQT

-47 WVLPYHGGTAVEL
+47 WVLPYHGGTLVEL
-60 GLLALF
+60 GLLVLF

-77 WTAVLGFVLRLA
+77 WTGLFGFVLRLI

-98 RHAGENLDA
+98 RHAGAALEA
-107 TPLARTA
+107 TPLAPTA

-119 YHEPVHWTLSG
+119 YHEPVYWTLCG

-138 ERTGHLDQFE
+138 ERSGHLDQFE

-166 TWYRL
+166 IWYQL

-199 FLRRWGRRYRYMV
+199 FLRRWGRRYRYTV
-212 VLDADSLLSAGTIV
+212 VLDADSLLSADTIV
-226 RMVQLMERDPNV
+226 RMVQLMEREPNV

-244 PSVINAESLFARV
+244 PSIINGESLFARV
-257 QQFSNRLYSTLFATG
+257 QQFSNRLYSTLFASG

-288 IIRIRPFMEHCG
+288 IIRIKPFMDHCG

-334 EPGLGNSYE
+334 EPGLGNSFE

-351 ELSRDNR
+351 ELARDNR

-407 AVEMTVASINYFPDG
+407 AVQMTVASIDYFPEG

-430 PEWRPEWALGLALTT
+430 PEWRPEWALGLALST

-454 LAILDAVIHGTARQ
+454 LAVLDAVIHGAARQ
-468 FGGVWRL
+468 FGGVLRL
-475 FISVLVEIVVSV
+475 LASVLVEIVISV
-487 LLAPVRMIAHSRA
+487 LLAPIRMMAHSRY
-500 VIAALLNVSLTWA
+500 VIGALLNLSLTWA
-513 GQNRTQETSWR
+513 GQNRTQETAWR
-524 DAFLTQFPGMVV
+524 DAFVTQFPGMVV

-551 FLWSLPVAIPLVLAA
+551 FLWSLPVAIPLILAA

-572 SKVSAG
+572 SRVGPG

-592 RESVQVLDDA
+592 RVPVQVLEDA
-602 RAARRDSRNASML
+602 RAARSGSANASML

-639 LSRRAELLAP
+639 LAKRAELLGP
-649 LVARCGSE
+649 LVERCGTE
-657 GPDTLSRS
+657 GPGRLSRS
-665 ELSQLFRDRQSL
+665 ELSQIFRDRQSL
-677 AELHQ
+677 RELHQ

-688 LDSFWGRR
+688 PDSFWDRR
-696 IAMLSRKGRRRRK
+696 ITMLSRKGRKRRK
-709 QSASWTGA
+709 RSAPWTDA
-717 PADTG
+717 N
-722 A
+722 

>member
-1 MTDMDGVADTLA
+1 MTDAREAEDTRA

-21 TVATVRR
+21 RVATFRR
-28 FLMTVFVMGHT
+28 LLLAVLVFGQT

-47 WVLPYHGGTAVEL
+47 WILPYHGGTLVEL
-60 GLLALF
+60 GLLVLF
-66 ALLYMWIAVGF
+66 SLLYMWIAVGF
-77 WTAVLGFVLRLA
+77 WTAIFGFVLRLA
-89 GGDRYSLLK
+89 GGDRHSLLK
-98 RHAGENLDA
+98 RHAGEALEA
-107 TPLARTA
+107 TPLAKTA

-138 ERTGHLDQFE
+138 ERSGQLDQFE

-166 TWYRL
+166 AWFRL
-171 CQELGAEGRL
+171 CRELGAEGRM

-212 VLDADSLLSAGTIV
+212 VLDADSLLSAATIV
-226 RMVQLMERDPNV
+226 RMVKLMEREPNV

-244 PSVINAESLFARV
+244 PSVINGESLFARI

-272 LAAIQMGDAAF
+272 LSAIQMGDAAF

-288 IIRIRPFMEHCG
+288 IIRIKPFMDHCG
-300 LRKLRGFGLFR
+300 LRKLRGFGLFS

-325 GRAGYEVWL
+325 GRAGYEIWL
-334 EPGLGNSYE
+334 EPGLDNSFE

-370 LFGRRLR
+370 VFGRRLR

-398 AFLILTTVE
+398 GFLMLTTVE
-407 AVEMTVASINYFPDG
+407 AVQMTLASIDYFPEG
-422 HQGLFPLW
+422 HQGLAPLW
-430 PEWRPEWALGLALTT
+430 PEWRPEWALGLALST
-445 LSLLFIPKF
+445 LALLFVPKF
-454 LAILDAVIHGTARQ
+454 LAILDAVIHRTAKD
-468 FGGVWRL
+468 FGGFFRL
-475 FISVLVEIVVSV
+475 FFSVITEILVSV
-487 LLAPVRMIAHSRA
+487 LLAPIRMMAQSRY
-500 VIAALLNVSLTWA
+500 VLGALFNLSLTWA

-524 DAFLTQFPGMVV
+524 DAFLTQLPGMLVGG
-536 AAGWSAFA
+536 GWSAFA

-572 SKVSAG
+572 SRVGVG
-578 QALRKWGMLLIPEE
+578 QALRRWGLLLIPEE
-592 RESVQVLDDA
+592 RATVQVLEDA
-602 RAARRDSRNASML
+602 RKARLQSGADSAL

-627 NRLHQALARNVR
+627 NQLHQALARDVR
-639 LSRRAELLAP
+639 LARRAELLGP
-649 LVARCGSE
+649 LVQSCSAE
-657 GPDTLSRS
+657 GPGSLSRS
-665 ELSQLFRDRQSL
+665 ELSQIFRDRQSV

-682 LAWQAP
+682 LAWQSTP
-688 LDSFWGRR
+688 DSFWGRR
-696 IAMLSRKGRRRRK
+696 ITMLSKRSVYG
-709 QSASWTGA
+709 TND
-717 PADTG
+717 PAR
-722 A
+722 